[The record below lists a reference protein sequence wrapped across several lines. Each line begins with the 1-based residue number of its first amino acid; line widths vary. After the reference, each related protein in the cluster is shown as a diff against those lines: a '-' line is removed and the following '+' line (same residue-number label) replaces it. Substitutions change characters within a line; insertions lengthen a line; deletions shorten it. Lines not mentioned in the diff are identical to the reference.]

1 MVTVIKEKPL
11 NNGTEIDVE
20 GVAILSEFIG
30 IRAPKEEK
38 KDGKKKWYF
47 IKHNNKRI

>member
-1 MVTVIKEKPL
+1 MTVIKEKPL
-11 NNGTEIDVE
+11 QTGKEIDVE

-38 KDGKKKWYF
+38 KDVKKK
-47 IKHNNKRI
+47 